1 MNNIT
6 ISGRLTKDVKLEN
19 SKNGKK
25 YIMNWLA
32 VQRDKDNADFIKF
45 VAWEHQAEY
54 LSRYAKKGD
63 KAVINGCMRVS
74 QYETNGQKREDY
86 SVLVRDIVLMSAKKD
101 ETKQEEITNNTPDN
115 FDIDED
121 SLPF

>member
-6 ISGRLTKDVKLEN
+6 ISGRITKDIKLES
-19 SKNGKK
+19 SKGGKN

-86 SVLVRDIVLMSAKKD
+86 SVLVRDIVLMPSKKD
-101 ETKQEEITNNTPDN
+101 EKQNEIVEHQNDNTPDVN
-115 FDIDED
+115 FSD
-121 SLPF
+121 LPF